1 MTFHLTGID
10 SKTAPHA
17 QPILVVRDLIAGYE
31 PGVPI
36 VNGASLAASA
46 GEIVAVL
53 GPNGAGKSTLIKAI
67 AGLVPIQSGSIFLGG
82 EEITR
87 LAAHR
92 MVRRGLAF
100 VPQTENIFA
109 EMSIEDN
116 LQVAGGI
123 LKSDVKAARIA
134 AMYALFPDLARQ
146 RRLLAG
152 RLSGGQRQMAAIAR
166 ALMVSPTVLMLDEPS
181 AGLSPKL
188 VDLVFARLA
197 EIRRTG
203 VAIVLVE
210 QNARA
215 ALAIA
220 DRAHILVEGR
230 NRHEGPAHALW
241 GNSTIAELYLG
252 GARAPAA
259 EAPP

>member
-1 MTFHLTGID
+1 VPV
-10 SKTAPHA
+10 SA
-17 QPILVVRDLIAGYE
+17 LVVRDLVAGYE

-36 VNGASLAASA
+36 VNGASLTVAA

-67 AGLVPIQSGSIFLGG
+67 AGVAPIRSGAVFLGD

-87 LAAHR
+87 LPAHR
-92 MVRRGLAF
+92 MVREGLAF
-100 VPQTENIFA
+100 VPQTENVFTG
-109 EMSIEDN
+109 MSVEDN
-116 LQVAGGI
+116 LRLAAGI
-123 LKSDVKAARIA
+123 LPSDKRTRRIA
-134 AMYALFPDLARQ
+134 EIYRFFPDLARQ

-166 ALMVSPTVLMLDEPS
+166 ALIAAPRVLMLDEPS

-188 VDLVFARLA
+188 VEGVFARLA
-197 EIRRTG
+197 EIRASG

-220 DRAHILVEGR
+220 DRGLVLVEGR
-230 NRHEGPAHALW
+230 NRHEGRAAELW
-241 GNSTIAELYLG
+241 GDARVAALYLG
-252 GARAPAA
+252 GARA
-259 EAPP
+259 